1 MSFQNDINIIRELE
15 ELKAQQLIDSYTIHQ
30 SNNDSIQ
37 KIKEFDITL
46 LEKTTVNIVLTDT
59 YCYQI
64 KNTNEVYESFEG
76 LLQNTSPKYNERFN
90 QLLFEKLMKK

>member
-37 KIKEFDITL
+37 K
-46 LEKTTVNIVLTDT
+46 LEENAQYFIDT
-59 YCYQI
+59 FLS
-64 KNTNEVYESFEG
+64 KN
-76 LLQNTSPKYNERFN
+76 K
-90 QLLFEKLMKK
+90 